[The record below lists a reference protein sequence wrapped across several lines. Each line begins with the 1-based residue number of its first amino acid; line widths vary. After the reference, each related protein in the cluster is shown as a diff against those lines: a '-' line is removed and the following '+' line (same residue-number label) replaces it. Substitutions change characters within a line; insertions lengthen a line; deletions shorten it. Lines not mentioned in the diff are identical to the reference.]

1 MEYIVHHRCRELSAA
16 GDRLNLPYG
25 TRLNTIGD
33 FIATAE
39 GRAICFTTSELAHRY
54 MARNDDGRG
63 LGTGQGLLGH
73 RLQPERARS
82 ADGRSPPA
90 VHPTGRSKCWSG
102 SGAATLYRTQRP
114 SYSTTP
120 SSRQSQRNCSTSQ
133 GRSTSNRKRRTPPCT
148 RSSAPGKSSP
158 SATPPD
164 TSPGTRTPGRW
175 WRPTAEDAIGV
186 SVAGTLYNL
195 NGGSGIPDAPEAVV
209 SEVEGGE
216 MVFIAISQADA
227 VSTTSGIAFVAMAE
241 AGTIDGVTAGEHA
254 DLFSPWAYPVNYTV
268 GQIRRYTDGKLYKCL
283 QAHTSQADW
292 TPDTAV
298 SLWVSISDPAEEWPE
313 WSQPLGA
320 HDAYSKGAKVSHN
333 GKHWI
338 SDLDANVWEPG
349 QYGWTEAP
357 GGGPGG
363 MSNLQMIEALCTLCE
378 EQSRIIRAMALRLG
392 ELGDTALKDE
402 IAKADARYRQI
413 IGSEEWPDPC
423 PEGREEA

>member
-1 MEYIVHHRCRELSAA
+1 MYKIISAGKIVALCDAPR
-16 GDRLNLPYG
+16 YV
-25 TRLNTIGD
+25 TRN
-33 FIATAE
+33 
-39 GRAICFTTSELAHRY
+39 
-54 MARNDDGRG
+54 
-63 LGTGQGLLGH
+63 
-73 RLQPERARS
+73 
-82 ADGRSPPA
+82 
-90 VHPTGRSKCWSG
+90 
-102 SGAATLYRTQRP
+102 
-114 SYSTTP
+114 
-120 SSRQSQRNCSTSQ
+120 
-133 GRSTSNRKRRTPPCT
+133 
-148 RSSAPGKSSP
+148 
-158 SATPPD
+158 PD
-164 TSPGTRTPGRW
+164 TGALVET
-175 WRPTAEDAIGV
+175 TAEDAIGV

-338 SDLDANVWEPG
+338 SDLDANVCASRTG
-349 QYGWTEAP
+349 LISVSEAS
-357 GGGPGG
+357 GTF
-363 MSNLQMIEALCTLCE
+363 SAEATLSISAISVVSSAKNHFFI
-378 EQSRIIRAMALRLG
+378 SR
-392 ELGDTALKDE
+392 TPF
-402 IAKADARYRQI
+402 YRQSFPLLRI
-413 IGSEEWPDPC
+413 VPDRFC
-423 PEGREEA
+423 FLF

>member
-1 MEYIVHHRCRELSAA
+1 MYKIISAGKIVALCDAPR
-16 GDRLNLPYG
+16 YV
-25 TRLNTIGD
+25 TRN
-33 FIATAE
+33 
-39 GRAICFTTSELAHRY
+39 
-54 MARNDDGRG
+54 
-63 LGTGQGLLGH
+63 
-73 RLQPERARS
+73 
-82 ADGRSPPA
+82 
-90 VHPTGRSKCWSG
+90 
-102 SGAATLYRTQRP
+102 
-114 SYSTTP
+114 
-120 SSRQSQRNCSTSQ
+120 
-133 GRSTSNRKRRTPPCT
+133 
-148 RSSAPGKSSP
+148 
-158 SATPPD
+158 PD
-164 TSPGTRTPGRW
+164 TGALVET
-175 WRPTAEDAIGV
+175 TAEDAIGV